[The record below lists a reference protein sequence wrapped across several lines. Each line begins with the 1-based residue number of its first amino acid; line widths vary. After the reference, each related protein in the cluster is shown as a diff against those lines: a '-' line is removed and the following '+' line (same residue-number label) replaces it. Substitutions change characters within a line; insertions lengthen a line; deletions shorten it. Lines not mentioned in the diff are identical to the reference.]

1 MRTPNL
7 KRLAVA
13 LLLTG
18 AIVTFSVLVSAPIR
32 AAADGNHCGA
42 KGTYAFTGFGNTFE
56 GNALRFPV
64 GIASTNG
71 TITLDGNGNA
81 FIREA
86 EVFNGVLFKPAAEY
100 SGTYTLNP
108 DCTFAATLPGAPG
121 PVFVGVVADQGKQ
134 IRAMSTI
141 PGVQV
146 NYISTVKV
154 HP

>member
-1 MRTPNL
+1 MKTPNL
-7 KRLAVA
+7 KRFAVAIITLSVILAV
-13 LLLTG
+13 
-18 AIVTFSVLVSAPIR
+18 PIG
-32 AAADGNHCGA
+32 AAAAPADDNHCGA
-42 KGTYAFTGFGNTFE
+42 KGTYAYTGFGNTFE
-56 GNALRFPV
+56 GNALGFPA

-71 TITLDGNGNA
+71 TITLDGNGNV

-86 EVFNGVLFKPAAEY
+86 EVVNGVLLNPAAEF

-108 DCTFAATLPGAPG
+108 DCTFTATIPPLPG
-121 PVFVGVVADQGKQ
+121 PVFVGVVADHGKQ

-146 NYISTVKV
+146 NYVSTVRV